1 MSSPILSAGLA
12 MALTAGL
19 VGAVSPAAATPVTV
33 ADPGLGWDISARARN
48 GRNGFELSFQD
59 PNVANRNYPGAP
71 AWSFGNQHHFELG
84 YNGTTGA
91 LSFSMD
97 FNRDG
102 SFQPLESLTYTFADR
117 AGFGFRYVDLFL
129 QGNATGNAKVDNMT
143 INGTGFGTFGFTSN
157 SVVEQ
162 VFTDTA
168 GHFRDILITG
178 DLTFSANGG
187 TDERPRIWIRLGD
200 AVSNLAIPEQ
210 LADVPEPATLAVL
223 GFGLAG
229 LIAVRRR
236 GR

>member
-1 MSSPILSAGLA
+1 MSSPILSASFA

-19 VGAVSPAAATPVTV
+19 FGGVSPTIAAPVTTV
-33 ADPGLGWDISARARN
+33 DPGLGWDISARARN

-59 PNVANRNYPGAP
+59 PNVANRNHSGAP
-71 AWSFGNQHHFELG
+71 AWSFGNPHHFELG
-84 YNGTTGA
+84 YNSTTGA
-91 LSFSMD
+91 LRFSMD
-97 FNRDG
+97 FSRDG
-102 SFQPLESLTYTFADR
+102 SFQPQESLTYTFSDY
-117 AGFGFRYVDLFL
+117 AGSGFRYVDLFL
-129 QGNATGNAKVDNMT
+129 QGNTTGNAKVDNLT

-178 DLTFSANGG
+178 DLTFSANGA
-187 TDERPRIWIRLGD
+187 TDERPRMWIRLGD
-200 AVSNLAIPEQ
+200 AVSNVIIPEQ
-210 LADVPEPATLAVL
+210 LSVVPEPATLAVL
-223 GFGLAG
+223 GLGLAG